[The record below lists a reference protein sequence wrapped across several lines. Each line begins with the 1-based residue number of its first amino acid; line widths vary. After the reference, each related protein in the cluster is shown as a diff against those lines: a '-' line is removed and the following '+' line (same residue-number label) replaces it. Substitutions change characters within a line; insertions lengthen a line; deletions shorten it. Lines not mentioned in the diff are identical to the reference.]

1 MPISAETIVR
11 RVDRLVFSSLDD
23 EVLAIDAEHGFL
35 YSLNETGRL
44 VWDAIAEPRTVG
56 DVCSRV
62 RAEYDVDEAT
72 CQGAVIAVLERL
84 GEAGLVELVQQ
95 PAGSD
100 ALSS

>member
-11 RVDRLVFSSLDD
+11 RKDRLVFSTLDH

-56 DVCSRV
+56 DLCTRV
-62 RAEYDVDEAT
+62 RAVYDVDDAT
-72 CQGAVIAVLERL
+72 CQSAVVALLAQL
-84 GEAGLVELVQQ
+84 GDAGLVEIQQ
-95 PAGSD
+95 PVTTER
-100 ALSS
+100 